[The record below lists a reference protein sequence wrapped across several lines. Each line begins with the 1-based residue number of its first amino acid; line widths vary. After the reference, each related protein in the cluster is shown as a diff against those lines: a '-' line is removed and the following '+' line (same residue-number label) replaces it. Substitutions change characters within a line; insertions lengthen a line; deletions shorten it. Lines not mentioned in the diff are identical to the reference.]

1 MEVTP
6 QLLNEVEFREAR
18 KGYDTRDVDDFL
30 ERLGAAIGQLQDQ
43 LRAAE
48 ARVAETDARVADA
61 DARVA
66 EADAKV
72 ADAESR
78 LREASASEETL
89 RRTLVLAQRTADAA
103 IKEAE
108 ESAARTIAAA
118 EEEATRLVTEARD
131 EVDRIR
137 ADGESEARRAVEGT
151 RLQLEQEIR
160 ALEETRDAL
169 RRDAEALERHVAA
182 QRERVRLAASELQRV
197 LEDPESMRVLPVPDG
212 EPVASPEV
220 VGAAGPGED
229 EPAAADRVDDGDEEP
244 VDEAEAV
251 IALADVDLDADV
263 DGEPEGD
270 LVVDLDTDLDTGPP
284 TQPVER
290 IDFADDAYLAELRKA
305 MTDDAPLGPRDED
318 GDQVF
323 TPQDAAAFY
332 EPIEDEAPRPRPR
345 FGRRR

>member
-30 ERLGAAIGQLQDQ
+30 ERLGAAIGQLQDE
-43 LRAAE
+43 LRTAE
-48 ARVAETDARVADA
+48 ARLAETDARIAEA

-72 ADAESR
+72 TDAESR
-78 LREASASEETL
+78 LREASTSEETL

-108 ESAARTIAAA
+108 ESAAHTIAAA

-131 EVDRIR
+131 EAARIKT
-137 ADGESEARRAVEGT
+137 DGESEARRAVEGT
-151 RLQLEQEIR
+151 RLQLEQEIA

-169 RRDAEALERHVAA
+169 RRDAEALERHVAL
-182 QRERVRLAASELQRV
+182 QRERVRVAVGELQR
-197 LEDPESMRVLPVPDG
+197 LLDDPESIRVLPLPDTG
-212 EPVASPEV
+212 PGPEAAAGDEASPAAEDAPVEV
-220 VGAAGPGED
+220 VETETEAAEVAIEVEAVVD
-229 EPAAADRVDDGDEEP
+229 EPDE
-244 VDEAEAV
+244 
-251 IALADVDLDADV
+251 
-263 DGEPEGD
+263 
-270 LVVDLDTDLDTGPP
+270 VVDLGSGPP

-290 IDFADDAYLAELRKA
+290 LDLADDAYLAELRKA
-305 MTDDAPLGPRDED
+305 MTDDAPLGPRDDDAEH
-318 GDQVF
+318 VF